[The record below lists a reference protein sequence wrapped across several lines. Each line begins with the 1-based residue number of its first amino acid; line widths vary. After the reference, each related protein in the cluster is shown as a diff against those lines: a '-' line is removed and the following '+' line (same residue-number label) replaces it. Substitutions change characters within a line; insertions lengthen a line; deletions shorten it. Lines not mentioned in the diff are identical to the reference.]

1 MSYILGIDEVGR
13 GAWAGPLV
21 VGACLLNSA
30 IIEGLTDSKK
40 LTKKKRK
47 ELAEKIKESNAVF
60 GLGWVDNKELDRV
73 GLSESL
79 RLATKRA
86 VGEVQKKCIDKNIE
100 IKEIIIDGNVNFL
113 AGTDLENITST
124 LKKADL
130 LIKSVSAASILAKVA
145 RDEYMESISSSE
157 YSFVD
162 HVGYGTKKHLQLI
175 EEKGVSEYHRLS
187 FRPVAKM
194 KTIST
199 SSSKYIGDIAEN
211 KVANYLKNIK
221 RHKIIARNF
230 KTRECEIDIVS
241 IYRKNIYFTE
251 VKYRKNQLY
260 GGGISSLTKK
270 KIDQVKYS
278 ATIFLNIH
286 KEYLDY
292 DINFIGAVIEGSDF
306 EIKQILDIN

>member
-21 VGACLLNSA
+21 VGACLLNGA

-47 ELAEKIKESNAVF
+47 ELAEKIKESSAIF
-60 GLGWVDNKELDRV
+60 GLGWVDNRELDSV

-86 VGEVQKKCIDKNIE
+86 VGEAQKKCIEKNIK
-100 IKEIIIDGNVNFL
+100 IKEIIIDGNINFL

-145 RDEYMESISSSE
+145 
-157 YSFVD
+157 
-162 HVGYGTKKHLQLI
+162 
-175 EEKGVSEYHRLS
+175 
-187 FRPVAKM
+187 
-194 KTIST
+194 
-199 SSSKYIGDIAEN
+199 
-211 KVANYLKNIK
+211 NYLKNIK

-241 IYRKNIYFTE
+241 IHNKNIYFTE

-270 KIDQVKYS
+270 KIEQVKYS
-278 ATIFLNIH
+278 ATIFLNSH

-292 DINFIGAVIEGSDF
+292 DINFIGVVVEGPGF

>member
-1 MSYILGIDEVGR
+1 
-13 GAWAGPLV
+13 
-21 VGACLLNSA
+21 
-30 IIEGLTDSKK
+30 
-40 LTKKKRK
+40 
-47 ELAEKIKESNAVF
+47 
-60 GLGWVDNKELDRV
+60 
-73 GLSESL
+73 
-79 RLATKRA
+79 
-86 VGEVQKKCIDKNIE
+86 
-100 IKEIIIDGNVNFL
+100 
-113 AGTDLENITST
+113 
-124 LKKADL
+124 
-130 LIKSVSAASILAKVA
+130 
-145 RDEYMESISSSE
+145 MESISNSE

-187 FRPVAKM
+187 FKPVAKI

-241 IYRKNIYFTE
+241 IYKKNIYFTE

-278 ATIFLNIH
+278 ATIFLNSH

-292 DINFIGAVIEGSDF
+292 DINFIGAVVEGSDF

>member
-21 VGACLLNSA
+21 VGACLLNGA

-86 VGEVQKKCIDKNIE
+86 VGEVQKKCINKNIE

-145 RDEYMESISSSE
+145 RDEYMESISNSE

-211 KVANYLKNIK
+211 KVELP
-221 RHKIIARNF
+221 
-230 KTRECEIDIVS
+230 
-241 IYRKNIYFTE
+241 
-251 VKYRKNQLY
+251 
-260 GGGISSLTKK
+260 
-270 KIDQVKYS
+270 
-278 ATIFLNIH
+278 
-286 KEYLDY
+286 
-292 DINFIGAVIEGSDF
+292 
-306 EIKQILDIN
+306 

>member
-21 VGACLLNSA
+21 VGACLLNGA

-145 RDEYMESISSSE
+145 RDEYMESISNSE

-187 FRPVAKM
+187 FKPVAKI

-221 RHKIIARNF
+221 RHKN
-230 KTRECEIDIVS
+230 
-241 IYRKNIYFTE
+241 
-251 VKYRKNQLY
+251 
-260 GGGISSLTKK
+260 
-270 KIDQVKYS
+270 YS
-278 ATIFLNIH
+278 T
-286 KEYLDY
+286 
-292 DINFIGAVIEGSDF
+292 
-306 EIKQILDIN
+306 